1 MSGPPLSG
9 DVELYYDETPGERR
23 GMVARDGRFEQ
34 ILIQREGDPEATRLG
49 ARSVGRVAAVEP
61 GLSGGFVDLGD
72 GAAHA
77 FLPFERNHSLTVGQA
92 LEVVVTAEPREA
104 KGAVVRRIGPA
115 EGAPRLLKAAPDL
128 LDELAALAPGVDVQT
143 GAAAIQASWE
153 AEEEALGSGGVFP
166 ASGLD
171 LAVQRTRALIA
182 VDIDFAPQPGRDGRK
197 GRAAANR
204 EGLRQAA
211 RLIRLKRWGGQVVI
225 DLVGAV
231 HEGDGLAAQAREAF
245 AWAPEAVWGPVS
257 RLGLMQLSLP
267 WRRTPIEEALGR
279 PGSERALQTEAV
291 ALTRRLRHAILA
303 DTASPR
309 LSAWCRPALAERAA
323 PLIAR
328 LGPRAGLRQDEA
340 VRPGKERIE
349 ET

>member
-1 MSGPPLSG
+1 MSRNI
-9 DVELYYDETPGERR
+9 ELFYDDTPGERH
-23 GMVARDGRFEQ
+23 GVVARDGRFEQ
-34 ILIQREGDPEATRLG
+34 ILIQRDGDPEATRLG
-49 ARSVGRVAAVEP
+49 ARSVGRVVAVEP
-61 GLSGGFVDLGD
+61 GLSGGFVDLG
-72 GAAHA
+72 GGLAHA
-77 FLPFERNHSLTVGQA
+77 FLPFERNHTLTVGQA
-92 LEVVVTAEPREA
+92 IEVVVTAEPREA
-104 KGAVVRRIGPA
+104 KGAVVRRLGPA
-115 EGAPRLLKAAPDL
+115 EGPPRLLKAAPEL
-128 LDELAALAPGVDVQT
+128 LDELAAQAPGVDIQT
-143 GAAAIQASWE
+143 GAAAIEAIWE

-204 EGLRQAA
+204 EGLGQAA
-211 RLIRLKRWGGQVVI
+211 RLIRLRRWGGLVAI

-231 HEGDGLAAQAREAF
+231 HEGDGLATHARDVF
-245 AWAPEAVWGPVS
+245 DWAPEAVWGPVS

-279 PGSERALQTEAV
+279 PGSERALQTEAI

-309 LSAWCRPALAERAA
+309 LTARCRPALAERAA
-323 PLIAR
+323 PLIAQ
-328 LGPRAGLRQDEA
+328 LGPRAALRRDEA
-340 VRPGKERIE
+340 VRAGDERIE
-349 ET
+349 EI